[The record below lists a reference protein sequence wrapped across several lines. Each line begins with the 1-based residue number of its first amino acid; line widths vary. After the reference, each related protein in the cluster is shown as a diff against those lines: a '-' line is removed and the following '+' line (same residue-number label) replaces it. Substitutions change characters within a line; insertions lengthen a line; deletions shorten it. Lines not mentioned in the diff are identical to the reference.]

1 MQRDFR
7 YRTIG
12 ILSIASIVAASAI
25 TVSGQY
31 SLTVN
36 KERLENARNEPQN
49 WLLMNGDYGANRYS
63 RLTQINRDNVGSLR
77 MVWAL
82 FVEAHR
88 VSRVVLDSV

>member
-36 KERLENARNEPQN
+36 KERLENHGSRN
-49 WLLMNGDYGANRYS
+49 S
-63 RLTQINRDNVGSLR
+63 RTESTIIQCRLSDCQIV
-77 MVWAL
+77 M
-82 FVEAHR
+82 
-88 VSRVVLDSV
+88 